1 MYRKFKLDDDQL
13 AEVERLQLEQA
24 KEFREKVY
32 MILELGS
39 DYSSE
44 FEEVEVSELV
54 SVSQE
59 PVQATVIREDGS
71 VSSSL
76 EGIKRS
82 MVSPKAQKAGTK
94 TPNEEYT
101 EK

>member
-1 MYRKFKLDDDQL
+1 
-13 AEVERLQLEQA
+13 
-24 KEFREKVY
+24 

-59 PVQATVIREDGS
+59 PIQATIIREDGS

-76 EGIKRS
+76 EGIKKS
-82 MVSPKAQKAGTK
+82 MVSPKA
-94 TPNEEYT
+94 
-101 EK
+101 

>member
-39 DYSSE
+39 D
-44 FEEVEVSELV
+44 
-54 SVSQE
+54 
-59 PVQATVIREDGS
+59 D
-71 VSSSL
+71 
-76 EGIKRS
+76 
-82 MVSPKAQKAGTK
+82 
-94 TPNEEYT
+94 
-101 EK
+101 